1 MSKYL
6 EPAHTLIL
14 KFAPNGKL
22 SAGIDLVSAVT
33 GTDRTSV
40 YRWMKPK
47 DKGGTGGIVPTK
59 KQQQLF
65 EYAQKNRIPIQTSDF
80 FGEVCAA

>member
-22 SAGIDLVSAVT
+22 SAGIDLVAEVT

-40 YRWMKPK
+40 YRWMRPK
-47 DKGGTGGIVPTK
+47 DKGGTGGVVPTK

-65 EYAQKNRIPIQTSDF
+65 EYARREHIPIQTSDF
-80 FGEVCAA
+80 FGEVYAA